1 MSVKKC
7 KRCLNSTTIIYTVPL
22 AFMLILLHIAHT
34 FQYPVMFR
42 GEETP
47 DPEKLEKVHEA
58 LGWLDGYL
66 AGHNWAV
73 GDNITIAD
81 HVLVATVS
89 TFEASGI
96 DVAKYGNVA
105 AWLERCKTT
114 MPGYAE
120 VNQPGAEAFG
130 KMAKAKLGNA

>member
-1 MSVKKC
+1 
-7 KRCLNSTTIIYTVPL
+7 
-22 AFMLILLHIAHT
+22 
-34 FQYPVMFR
+34 MFR

-47 DPEKLEKVHEA
+47 NPEKLEKVHEA

-73 GDNITIAD
+73 GNSITIAD

-96 DVAKYGNVA
+96 DMAKHSNVA
-105 AWLERCKTT
+105 AWLDRCKTT

-120 VNQPGAEAFG
+120 VNQPGADAFG
-130 KMAKAKLGNA
+130 KMAKAKIGNA